1 MLLDRF
7 LAEGRFMPRIPASE
21 LERLKREV
29 SLLLLIESQ
38 EHVLKKRGRD
48 WVMRCVFHED
58 KDR

>member
-1 MLLDRF
+1 
-7 LAEGRFMPRIPASE
+7 MPRIPASE